1 MMIVLTLGRLRASH
15 IRPWKVWLAGQK
27 CDNDLWFASTV
38 YKNHQEA
45 ISVLLGFLEATLR
58 RAITSSETVACGR
71 PTSSEFELLRGYIPA
86 IYQMDLV
93 IFGLSFL
100 FIPPF
105 SLPFSIP
112 LSLPLPLSFPLS
124 IKLSCPDDFLCY
136 DQLCLL
142 HMCSGEL
149 KGTLLQ
155 SATQSLEPSRYCC
168 VVAKASFLRFQIILY
183 ALKFNGEIIWSFKCM
198 TSIVIVRTKPWYCE
212 KKSFP
217 VWIIVDILWKLA
229 SLSK

>member
-27 CDNDLWFASTV
+27 SDNDLWFASTV

-45 ISVLLGFLEATLR
+45 ISVLLGFLEVTLR
-58 RAITSSETVACGR
+58 RAITSSETVSCGR
-71 PTSSEFELLRGYIPA
+71 LTSSEFELLRGYVPA

-100 FIPPF
+100 FIPPAT
-105 SLPFSIP
+105 LPFSILP
-112 LSLPLPLSFPLS
+112 SLPLPLSFFPLS
-124 IKLSCPDDFLCY
+124 IMLSWPYDFLCY

-142 HMCSGEL
+142 RMCSGEF
-149 KGTLLQ
+149 KGTLWQ

-168 VVAKASFLRFQIILY
+168 VMAKGSFLCFQIILY
-183 ALKFNGEIIWSFKCM
+183 ALKINGEIRWSFKWM
-198 TSIVIVRTKPWYCE
+198 TSIVIVRTKLWYCE
-212 KKSFP
+212 KN
-217 VWIIVDILWKLA
+217 L
-229 SLSK
+229 SLFVS